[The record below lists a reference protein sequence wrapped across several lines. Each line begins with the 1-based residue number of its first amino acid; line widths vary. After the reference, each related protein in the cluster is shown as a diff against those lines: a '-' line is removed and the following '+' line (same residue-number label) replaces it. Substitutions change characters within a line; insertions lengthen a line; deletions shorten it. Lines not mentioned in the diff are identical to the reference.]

1 MSIPSRLFTFR
12 RLPLTIVSFSP
23 SQQQTEQQAWRRG
36 IKDAVPSAFGLMPFG
51 LIVGA
56 ASTAA
61 GLDPWLALA
70 MSVIVFAGASQL
82 AAIALM
88 AQSAP
93 MLIVV
98 VTVVVVNL
106 RFMMYSAA
114 LAPYFRGESTAKKW
128 LLAYAL
134 TDHLF
139 ALLTTRYRSDDPQEI
154 ITAYYSATAI
164 VTWTAWQV
172 MVAIGIFAGTLLP
185 KAWSLDFA
193 IPLVFM
199 ALVFPAFISRA
210 HWWTGGV
217 AALAAFFT
225 VAMPMKLG
233 LIVAAVVG
241 VAVGCWLDIRR
252 EAQLLAN
259 NDSTSGDQS

>member
-1 MSIPSRLFTFR
+1 MKPDSLPS
-12 RLPLTIVSFSP
+12 
-23 SQQQTEQQAWRRG
+23 TEIDADPILLVRQARRRG
-36 IKDAVPSAFGLMPFG
+36 IRDAVPSAFGLMPFG

-70 MSVIVFAGASQL
+70 MSIIVFAGASQL

-88 AQSAP
+88 LQNAP
-93 MLIVV
+93 MLIVI

-114 LAPYFRGESTAKKW
+114 LAPYFRGEPTGKKW

-139 ALLTTRYRSDDPQEI
+139 ALLTRRFQPTDPQAA
-154 ITAYYSATAI
+154 ITAYYGAAAV
-164 VTWTAWQV
+164 VTWTAWNV
-172 MVAIGIFAGTLLP
+172 MVAIGIFAGTLVP
-185 KAWSLDFA
+185 REWSLDFA

-199 ALVFPAFISRA
+199 ALVFPAFTSRA

-217 AALAAFFT
+217 AAVAAFFT
-225 VAMPMKLG
+225 AAMPMKLG
-233 LIVAAVVG
+233 LIAAAGVG
-241 VAVGCWLDIRR
+241 VAVGCWLDMRR
-252 EAQLLAN
+252 DRQIDRAKDGAP
-259 NDSTSGDQS
+259 